1 MRPTLLIL
9 TLAAATGADWP
20 GFRGPTGQG
29 TSPEAGLPTAWG
41 ATDNIAWK
49 VPIDGAGWSSPVV
62 AGGRVFVTTATDGG
76 KSCRVLAF
84 DAVSSKPGFDVEVHR
99 QELKR
104 LESRNSP
111 ATPTPVVAGGR
122 VFAAFNDGTLVGVDA
137 LTGEVAW
144 ANRDFPYY
152 SQHGLG
158 SSPVAYR
165 DLVIMAYDGSSE
177 GPDKL
182 VGWQKPW
189 DKAVLVAFEQSS
201 GKVRWKASRG
211 QSRVGHAT
219 PVLVSHGGRDVLVS
233 PAGDVVQGFDPA
245 TGERLWSVKAPG
257 EGLVPSVSAA
267 NGLAFSASGF
277 GEPTL
282 RAIRLGGSG
291 DITTTH
297 VAWKDRRRVS
307 MMPSMIADGNRL
319 YVVTDKGDAS
329 CLEAATGKVVWEER
343 LGASFSASPVLAGGH
358 MYCLSDAGETFVLR
372 AADRYELVARNPL
385 GEAAQASAAVAGGHL
400 YLRTKATLWCVGA
413 GAK

>member
-1 MRPTLLIL
+1 M
-9 TLAAATGADWP
+9 
-20 GFRGPTGQG
+20 
-29 TSPEAGLPTAWG
+29 
-41 ATDNIAWK
+41 
-49 VPIDGAGWSSPVV
+49 PIDGAGWSSPVV
-62 AGGRVFVTTATDGG
+62 GGGRVFVTTAADGG

-84 DAVSSKPGFDVEVHR
+84 DALTGKPGFDVEVHR

-111 ATPTPVVAGGR
+111 ATPTPVVMGGR

-137 LTGEVAW
+137 ATGAVQW
-144 ANRDFPYY
+144 VNRDFPYY

-165 DLVIMAYDGSSE
+165 DLVVMAYDGSSE

-189 DKAVLVAFEQSS
+189 DKAVLVAFEQAT

-219 PVLVSHGGRDVLVS
+219 PVVVSHDGRDVLVS

-245 TGERLWSVKAPG
+245 TGVMHWTVKAPG
-257 EGLVPSVSAA
+257 EGLVPSVSSAG
-267 NGLAFSASGF
+267 GLAFSASGF

-291 DITTTH
+291 DTTATH

-307 MMPSMIADGNRL
+307 MMPSMIADPGEGGRL

-329 CLEAATGKVVWEER
+329 CLDAATGKVVWEER

-358 MYCLSDAGETFVLR
+358 LYCLSDAGETFVLR
-372 AADRYELVARNPL
+372 AGDRYELVARNPL
-385 GEAAQASAAVAGGHL
+385 GESAQASLAVAGGLL
-400 YLRTKATLWCVGA
+400 YVRTKSTLWCVGA
-413 GAK
+413 K